1 VNKINKT
8 KIKGTE
14 SSSIWFLLISILLLN
29 LYFNTQYAD
38 PFNTAKLILLLI
50 TSGWLIGH
58 VFNSI
63 RKREIEFKSSTGA
76 AALISIFFIA
86 FMFVSSVFTD
96 EKVIGFTGDQQRRLG
111 WLTYFG
117 FVVFFIFSA
126 IKVKKIHE
134 TKILKLGIIN
144 QLILGVYAMFQ
155 ISGRDFVAWDNPYNS
170 IITTVGN
177 PNFASSTL
185 AVLSCLS
192 LLSLL
197 NKNISQAFK
206 MLAIVSLILGLIAII
221 LSNSRQGIVSLIS
234 GLLFFAAGYY
244 YFNSNRFKYVVPSI
258 SLIAVIV
265 GIFGMLQKGPLSDLL
280 YKPSVTLR
288 GYYWDAGINMFTS
301 KPFTGI
307 GVDSYE
313 RYFFALRSVEYPL
326 KYGFQISSSNAHNV
340 FIQLF
345 ATSGIVV
352 GALYLLLMS
361 LIFFTGLRLVKNSE
375 RSERI
380 FALGLLS
387 AWLAFQSQALIS
399 IDNIGL
405 TIWGWFLGGT
415 IIGISNKSVRSE
427 GQQAH
432 SKVVQIQL
440 FQPIV
445 SSLFLVPL
453 IIISILL
460 HRSETGTL
468 NLQKVSVSGPMDET
482 VVESLVDKVYKNPIS
497 LPQYKLYS
505 NSILF
510 TVNQNLAKNRLS
522 ELENKYKRL
531 INVHY
536 AKIEQNPGDLNI
548 EFTYRKKISH
558 LDPFNTKNYLRLIE
572 ICILEDNFEAM
583 QDNYKKLLSIAPF
596 SEDSE
601 TAKELI
607 RKYSG

>member
-1 VNKINKT
+1 MNKINKT

-307 GVDSYE
+307 GVDSCE